1 MEGNFSNR
9 VRDVISYSREE
20 AIRLGHDYIGTEH
33 LLLGIIRE
41 GEGIAVKILRNLGC
55 DLFKL
60 KKAIED
66 TVRST
71 GGTLTVGNIPLT
83 KQAEKVLKITYLEA
97 KLYKSD
103 VIGTEH
109 LLLSLLRDDENIAA
123 QILQQGFSVTY
134 DAVRAELDSIISGK
148 ASSRGGSSGGRGSS
162 SGYGKERGKMEKS
175 KTPVLDN
182 FGRDLT
188 KLAEEGKLDPIVG
201 REREIERVAQVL
213 SRRKKNNP
221 VLIGEPGVGK
231 TAIAEGLAMR
241 IISRKVSRVLYDKRI
256 VTLDLAAL
264 VAGTKYRGQFEER
277 MKAVMNE
284 LEKSPD
290 VILFIDEL
298 HTIVGAGGASGSLD
312 ASNMFKPALARGEIQ
327 CIGATTL
334 DEYRQYIEKDG
345 ALDRRFQKI
354 MVDPSTP
361 EETVEILGNIKD
373 KYEEHHNVLYSD
385 EAIDLAVKL
394 ADRYITD
401 RFLPDKAIDVMDEA
415 GARVHLS
422 NIKVPP
428 EIVKLEEQIEDVR
441 EEKNRVVKSQRFEE
455 AARLRDKEKKIQEEL
470 EEAKTAWE
478 RKAETEVHD
487 VTEQNISEVVAM
499 MTGIPVDKISE
510 PETKKLLNMEEALK
524 GRVIGQ
530 DEPIQKLSRA
540 IRRTRAGLK
549 DPKRP
554 IGSFIF
560 LGPTGVGKT
569 ELAKVLT
576 EYLFES
582 QDSLIRVDMSEYME
596 KFSVSRLVGAPPG
609 YVGYEEGGQ
618 LTEKVR
624 RKPYSVVLL
633 DEIEKAHPD
642 VFNIL
647 LQVLDDGIL
656 TDGLGRRV
664 DFRNTIIIMT
674 SNIGA
679 RDIKNLGKGIGFAQS
694 DVTMNYSTM
703 KSTVEDALKRVFNP
717 EFLNRIDD
725 VIVFHPLE
733 KDHIF
738 EIIDIMVAELLQRAN
753 DLGIDVSLTPSAKE
767 FLADKG
773 YDPQFGARPLRRAI
787 QKYIEDPMAESI
799 LGSDLS
805 EGDTIT
811 MTYDDEK
818 EGELTF
824 KTKKGKKKPKK
835 AETDV
840 QADAQAE
847 ADGDSQTPE
856 ANGPSETPEESEAA
870 EEGAKE

>member
-354 MVDPSTP
+354 MVDPSSP
-361 EETVEILGNIKD
+361 EETIEILGNIKD
-373 KYEEHHNVLYSD
+373 KYEDHHNVLYSD

-470 EEAKTAWE
+470 EEAKNDWE

-582 QDSLIRVDMSEYME
+582 PDSLIRVDMSEYME

-679 RDIKNLGKGIGFAQS
+679 RDIKNLGKGIGFSQS

-733 KDHIF
+733 KSHIF
-738 EIIDIMVAELLQRAN
+738 EIIDIMVAELLKRAN
-753 DLGIDVSLTPSAKE
+753 DLGIDVSLTESAKE
-767 FLADKG
+767 FLAEKG

-805 EGDTIT
+805 EGDMIT
-811 MTYDDEK
+811 MTYDDKK

-840 QADAQAE
+840 QADAKAE
-847 ADGDSQTPE
+847 TDGDDQAPE
-856 ANGPSETPEESEAA
+856 GNGATETPEESEAA